1 MATKRAL
8 LVGLQ
13 FVDWSR
19 YPGGWN
25 GRSGCEGC
33 GKDVQMMSEIL
44 RQAGFDNANISV
56 LQDEAATMGNVL
68 AELNAKVNDCRS
80 GDLLVFYFTG
90 HGSFQ
95 ADKRNPKT
103 SGDESDGQDEL
114 LCLYDG
120 YLLDDRLFDAW
131 KNVRRGARVLT
142 ISDSCHSGTNMRKIN
157 TGSFV
162 ALPSSL
168 GARPTANAGS
178 TSGDS
183 EVEVNVEVDGVRG
196 SFVHIA
202 GCPDDATSKGG
213 NDGSKMTLA
222 LFNEWNRSNHGS
234 GMNYQSFHQ
243 NIAAAVQSFQ
253 RSLILGWGVNS
264 RQFLAERPFA

>member
-1 MATKRAL
+1 
-8 LVGLQ
+8 
-13 FVDWSR
+13 
-19 YPGGWN
+19 
-25 GRSGCEGC
+25 
-33 GKDVQMMSEIL
+33 MMSEIL
-44 RQAGFDNANISV
+44 RQAGFDHANISV
-56 LQDEAATMGNVL
+56 LQDEDATMGDVL
-68 AELNAKVNDCRS
+68 AELNDKVNQSRA

-90 HGSFQ
+90 HGSHQ
-95 ADKRNPKT
+95 DDT
-103 SGDESDGQDEL
+103 SGDESDREDEL

-162 ALPSSL
+162 PLPSSL
-168 GARPTANAGS
+168 GSRPTVNTGGTLGGS
-178 TSGDS
+178 
-183 EVEVNVEVDGVRG
+183 EENVEVDGVRG
-196 SFVHIA
+196 SFIHIA

-213 NDGSKMTLA
+213 SDGSKMTLA

-243 NIAAAVQSFQ
+243 NIASAVQSFQ

-264 RQFLAERPFA
+264 SQFIAEQPFA